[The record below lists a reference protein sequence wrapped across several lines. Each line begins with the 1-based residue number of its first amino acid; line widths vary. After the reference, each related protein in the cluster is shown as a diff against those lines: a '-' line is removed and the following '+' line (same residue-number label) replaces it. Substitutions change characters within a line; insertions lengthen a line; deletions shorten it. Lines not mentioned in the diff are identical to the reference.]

1 MQENRIARPDFLI
14 QVRNTMR
21 LVQEG
26 HRCKSCVK
34 MDKSNALTLDDIV
47 DSMSESESETSLA
60 SRCSSIHGSHVDL
73 S

>member
-1 MQENRIARPDFLI
+1 
-14 QVRNTMR
+14 
-21 LVQEG
+21 
-26 HRCKSCVK
+26 

>member
-1 MQENRIARPDFLI
+1 
-14 QVRNTMR
+14 MR